1 MLSCQNNTVT
11 THVWIHRAK
20 PNPTAR
26 FRLFCFPYAG
36 GGASIYHT
44 WPEHVPAEIEVC
56 PVQLPG
62 RESRLRTP
70 PFSQLLPLLQKLAQV
85 LRPYLYMPF
94 AFFGHSMG
102 ALISFELARQL
113 RRQHDPGPVCLFVS
127 AHRAPQ
133 IPALKPPIHQL
144 STAEFIEELRR
155 LNGTSEAVLQDAE
168 LLPLLL
174 PTLRADF
181 AICETYTYA
190 TEEPLDC
197 PIVAFGGLQDCEV
210 SRNDLAAWRDQTQSS
225 FRFRMVPGNHFF
237 LHSARATLVRAVSQD
252 LLRL

>member
-1 MLSCQNNTVT
+1 MLSCQNNTDT
-11 THVWIHRAK
+11 TDVWVHCAK

-70 PFSQLLPLLQKLAQV
+70 PFTQLSPLLQRLAQV
-85 LRPYLYMPF
+85 LRPYLQMPF

-133 IPALKPPIHQL
+133 IPAPKPPIHQL
-144 STAEFIEELRR
+144 PTTEFVGELRR

-168 LLPLLL
+168 LLQLML

-181 AICETYTYA
+181 AICETYTYT

-197 PIVAFGGLQDCEV
+197 PIIAFAGLEDCEV
-210 SRNDLAAWRDQTQSS
+210 SRDDLAAWRDQTQSS
-225 FRFRMVPGNHFF
+225 FKMRMVPGNHFF
-237 LHSARATLVRAVSQD
+237 LHSARTPLVRAVSQD
-252 LLRL
+252 LMRL